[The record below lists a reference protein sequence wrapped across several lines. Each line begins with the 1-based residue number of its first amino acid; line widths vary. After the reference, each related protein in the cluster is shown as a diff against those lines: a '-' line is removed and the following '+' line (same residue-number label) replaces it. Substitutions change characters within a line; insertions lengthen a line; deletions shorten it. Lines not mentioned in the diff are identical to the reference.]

1 MYSKKIFVFKKKN
14 VKKIIQECI
23 VEVFLIKIISRSL
36 R

>member
-1 MYSKKIFVFKKKN
+1 MYSKKVFIFKKKN
-14 VKKIIQECI
+14 IKKTIQECI